1 LALSGYDIYCN
12 DLDSSSRGII
22 VYVSENIK
30 SKQLYSN
37 NTALEHLILE
47 IEFNHARLVVTTM
60 YRSPSS
66 TDENNDAKNN
76 LMSDICNKHV
86 GNNLIIGD
94 FNYHIDWSM
103 YNY

>member
-1 LALSGYDIYCN
+1 M
-12 DLDSSSRGII
+12 
-22 VYVSENIK
+22 YVQENFK
-30 SKQLYSN
+30 APLLQLYSN

-47 IEFNHARLVVTTM
+47 IEFNYASLVVTTM

-66 TDENNDAKNN
+66 TNEYNDAVNN
-76 LMSDICNKHV
+76 LISDICNKHV

-103 YNY
+103 HDLTMTTVVRSFMKLFKKTF